1 MTTPMLEFG
10 TAWSAAL
17 RRVPEADLAAW
28 LSLAIEMCEETDR
41 LAMRSYRQRVP
52 ATRKPDRT
60 FVTEAD
66 QAIERLI
73 RERIRAV
80 HPDHGLVG
88 EEYGEEAGSAA
99 VRWYID
105 PIDGTHNFIRGVPL
119 FATLLAVEV
128 EGEMQLGVMSAPAL
142 GERWYAARG
151 HGAWVVAHDG
161 LRRRLRVS
169 EVDALGDAQLVYGSR
184 REDVAS
190 GLMPGF
196 DAVIDACWRE
206 RGFGDFWGYALVG
219 GGRRGGDVRD
229 RDALLG
235 HRRPDDHHRR
245 GRRSGQRRDRGPRRS
260 CPELRCLER
269 APPRGAPAGSR
280 RARLTRHDEGAT
292 PARGRGRSPAG
303 RRQTSMEDRPA

>member
-1 MTTPMLEFG
+1 MTTPMIEFG

-28 LSLAIEMCEETDR
+28 LSLAIEMCEEADR
-41 LAMRSYRQRVP
+41 LAMRSYRHDVLT
-52 ATRKPDRT
+52 TRKPDRT
-60 FVTEAD
+60 FVTAAD

-88 EEYGEEAGSAA
+88 EEYGDEAGSAA

-128 EGEMQLGVMSAPAL
+128 EGEMQLGVMSAPAI

-151 HGAWVVAHDG
+151 HGAWAVARDG
-161 LRRRLRVS
+161 LRRRMRVS

-219 GGRRGGDVRD
+219 EGAAEAMFETGMHSWDIAAPMIIVEEAGGRVSDVTGARD
-229 RDALLG
+229 VQADEL
-235 HRRPDDHHRR
+235 RRHERASP
-245 GRRSGQRRDRGPRRS
+245 RRDPA
-260 CPELRCLER
+260 R
-269 APPRGAPAGSR
+269 AR
-280 RARLTRHDEGAT
+280 RARLTRGSSGPLGP
-292 PARGRGRSPAG
+292 PALSRRAPPRSVPAG
-303 RRQTSMEDRPA
+303 S